1 MTGRQMG
8 RKQEQVSGQARGV
21 GGDSNQ
27 EGLGRAVGQEGK
39 G

>member
-1 MTGRQMG
+1 MMGRQMG
-8 RKQEQVSGQARGV
+8 QKGERVTGQARGV

-27 EGLGRAVGQEGK
+27 EGLGKAVGQEGK